1 MDDTSANATAVD
13 ADGVEPQEH
22 GNRLARNALGL
33 AGNIGIALGSSAS
46 TASVAL
52 TLAAIVAASSFASP
66 IAILICGLPMLAIA
80 AAFRRLNRWRVNC
93 GATYA
98 WGGRAISPY
107 FGFIVGWITIL
118 AYVVG
123 VVSISLPI
131 GPYVVSLFGNSSSR
145 PAEAIVGF
153 IAVILATVI
162 AYIGIKLTAWTQ
174 WVLIAIEYTGV
185 GILAIWCLVA
195 VFSHNPHSV
204 PFSWSW
210 FSWSSMGGIDGFIGA
225 SLIAVYMFS
234 GWDTGILVNEETS
247 DAREKPG
254 QSVVTSVIVLALMY
268 AFLTFALQGAVH
280 TKDLEANGDNA
291 LSYIA
296 QVISGSAL
304 AKYMI
309 LAVALSALGSTLA
322 SLVSGVRVTFAM
334 GSDGVLPRAFGKTD
348 ARFKTPVLA
357 TVIIGIIASIGVWLY
372 TFGSSS
378 VVDSFDTVVSVD
390 GLLFA
395 VYYALTGIATA
406 VYYRKLASTSVWN
419 VIHIAVFPLAAAGFL
434 AYIVVRSVEGLGGWS
449 GRDLVSLYVMLGIG
463 VAIMFYVRFAGGSD
477 YFSLPRETYE
487 PNAEPV
493 AVAAAA
499 ADGDGDTKAP

>member
-1 MDDTSANATAVD
+1 MDDTSPNATAVD
-13 ADGVEPQEH
+13 ADAVEPQEH

-52 TLAAIVAASSFASP
+52 TLAAIVAVSSFASP

-145 PAEAIVGF
+145 PGEAIVGF
-153 IAVILATVI
+153 AAVVLATVI

-210 FSWSSMGGIDGFIGA
+210 FSWSSMGGINGFIGA

-254 QSVVTSVIVLALMY
+254 QSVVASVIVLALMY

-334 GSDGVLPRAFGKTD
+334 GSDGVLPRQFGKTD
-348 ARFKTPVLA
+348 SRFKTPILA
-357 TVIIGIIASIGVWLY
+357 TVIIGVIASIGVWLY
-372 TFGSSS
+372 TFGSGS
-378 VVDSFDTVVSVD
+378 VQDSFHH
-390 GLLFA
+390 G
-395 VYYALTGIATA
+395 GKRRRTA
-406 VYYRKLASTSVWN
+406 
-419 VIHIAVFPLAAAGFL
+419 
-434 AYIVVRSVEGLGGWS
+434 VRSVLRADRH
-449 GRDLVSLYVMLGIG
+449 RDRG
-463 VAIMFYVRFAGGSD
+463 VLPQARRYRSVEHCPAGGVPARRGGVPGLHHRAIRRRAGRLERQGSRLAVRD
-477 YFSLPRETYE
+477 ARHRRGDHALRAVHGRIGLLQAVEGDLPAPGRT
-487 PNAEPV
+487 PARKPR
-493 AVAAAA
+493 AV
-499 ADGDGDTKAP
+499 TCIT

>member
-13 ADGVEPQEH
+13 ADAAEPQEH

-33 AGNIGIALGSSAS
+33 AGNIALGSSAS

-145 PAEAIVGF
+145 PAEAVVGF
-153 IAVILATVI
+153 IAVVLATVI

-210 FSWSSMGGIDGFIGA
+210 FSWSSMGGINGFIAA

-234 GWDTGILVNEETS
+234 GWDTG
-247 DAREKPG
+247 
-254 QSVVTSVIVLALMY
+254 
-268 AFLTFALQGAVH
+268 
-280 TKDLEANGDNA
+280 
-291 LSYIA
+291 
-296 QVISGSAL
+296 
-304 AKYMI
+304 
-309 LAVALSALGSTLA
+309 
-322 SLVSGVRVTFAM
+322 
-334 GSDGVLPRAFGKTD
+334 
-348 ARFKTPVLA
+348 
-357 TVIIGIIASIGVWLY
+357 
-372 TFGSSS
+372 
-378 VVDSFDTVVSVD
+378 
-390 GLLFA
+390 
-395 VYYALTGIATA
+395 
-406 VYYRKLASTSVWN
+406 
-419 VIHIAVFPLAAAGFL
+419 
-434 AYIVVRSVEGLGGWS
+434 
-449 GRDLVSLYVMLGIG
+449 
-463 VAIMFYVRFAGGSD
+463 
-477 YFSLPRETYE
+477 
-487 PNAEPV
+487 
-493 AVAAAA
+493 
-499 ADGDGDTKAP
+499 

>member
-1 MDDTSANATAVD
+1 MDDTPANATAVD
-13 ADGVEPQEH
+13 AGAVEPQEH
-22 GNRLARNALGL
+22 GNRLARNALSL

-145 PAEAIVGF
+145 PGEAIVGF
-153 IAVILATVI
+153 VAVILVTAI
-162 AYIGIKLTAWTQ
+162 AYLGIKLTAWTQ

-210 FSWSSMGGIDGFIGA
+210 FSWSSMGGLSGFISA

-322 SLVSGVRVTFAM
+322 SLVSG
-334 GSDGVLPRAFGKTD
+334 
-348 ARFKTPVLA
+348 
-357 TVIIGIIASIGVWLY
+357 
-372 TFGSSS
+372 
-378 VVDSFDTVVSVD
+378 
-390 GLLFA
+390 
-395 VYYALTGIATA
+395 
-406 VYYRKLASTSVWN
+406 
-419 VIHIAVFPLAAAGFL
+419 
-434 AYIVVRSVEGLGGWS
+434 
-449 GRDLVSLYVMLGIG
+449 
-463 VAIMFYVRFAGGSD
+463 
-477 YFSLPRETYE
+477 
-487 PNAEPV
+487 
-493 AVAAAA
+493 
-499 ADGDGDTKAP
+499 

>member
-1 MDDTSANATAVD
+1 
-13 ADGVEPQEH
+13 
-22 GNRLARNALGL
+22 
-33 AGNIGIALGSSAS
+33 
-46 TASVAL
+46 
-52 TLAAIVAASSFASP
+52 
-66 IAILICGLPMLAIA
+66 
-80 AAFRRLNRWRVNC
+80 
-93 GATYA
+93 
-98 WGGRAISPY
+98 
-107 FGFIVGWITIL
+107 
-118 AYVVG
+118 
-123 VVSISLPI
+123 
-131 GPYVVSLFGNSSSR
+131 
-145 PAEAIVGF
+145 
-153 IAVILATVI
+153 
-162 AYIGIKLTAWTQ
+162 
-174 WVLIAIEYTGV
+174 
-185 GILAIWCLVA
+185 
-195 VFSHNPHSV
+195 
-204 PFSWSW
+204 
-210 FSWSSMGGIDGFIGA
+210 MGGINGFIGA

-254 QSVVTSVIVLALMY
+254 LSVVTSVIVLALMY

-334 GSDGVLPRAFGKTD
+334 GSDGVLPRAFGRTD

-357 TVIIGIIASIGVWLY
+357 TVIIGVIASIGVWLY

-406 VYYRKLASTSVWN
+406 VYYRKLASTSAWN

-434 AYIVVRSVEGLGGWS
+434 AYIVVRSVEGLGGCT
-449 GRDLVSLYVMLGIG
+449 GRDLVSLYIMLGIG
-463 VAIMFYVRFAGGSD
+463 VAIMLYVRFADGSD
-477 YFSLPRETYE
+477 YFNLPRETYQPGAELQPANPE
-487 PNAEPV
+487 P
-493 AVAAAA
+493 
-499 ADGDGDTKAP
+499 

>member
-13 ADGVEPQEH
+13 ADAGEPQEH

-145 PAEAIVGF
+145 PAEAVVGF
-153 IAVILATVI
+153 IAVVLATVI

-210 FSWSSMGGIDGFIGA
+210 FSWSSMGGINGFIGA

-334 GSDGVLPRAFGKTD
+334 GSDGVLPRAFGRTD

-357 TVIIGIIASIGVWLY
+357 TVIIGVIASIGVWLY
-372 TFGSSS
+372 TFGSGS
-378 VVDSFDTVVSVD
+378 VQDSFSTVVSVD
-390 GLLFA
+390 GI
-395 VYYALTGIATA
+395 TT
-406 VYYRKLASTSVWN
+406 
-419 VIHIAVFPLAAAGFL
+419 
-434 AYIVVRSVEGLGGWS
+434 
-449 GRDLVSLYVMLGIG
+449 M
-463 VAIMFYVRFAGGSD
+463 
-477 YFSLPRETYE
+477 
-487 PNAEPV
+487 
-493 AVAAAA
+493 
-499 ADGDGDTKAP
+499 